1 MATIVRKTRPA
12 GAARLLRKPLEARF
26 VEILDLEC
34 NDRALTLIRERSRA
48 VRRGDVH
55 ELMLTDESAAA
66 PGGTAGGIDYVG
78 FVEFQAGGMLVY
90 GDGVVIGGRRI
101 GTIAGFAL
109 GTTFAANIETIRQ
122 WIQGLTGT
130 ELFAAEIYFLSRLPA
145 VIDPMEVV
153 TVVAMGLSLSFLA
166 TLYPSW
172 RAARTDP
179 AEALRY
185 E

>member
-101 GTIAGFAL
+101 GTIAGFDECHAPNHC
-109 GTTFAANIETIRQ
+109 NILV
-122 WIQGLTGT
+122 QGPRRASGVDLDQ
-130 ELFAAEIYFLSRLPA
+130 YPD
-145 VIDPMEVV
+145 DPVV
-153 TVVAMGLSLSFLA
+153 FE
-166 TLYPSW
+166 
-172 RAARTDP
+172 P
-179 AEALRY
+179 AERK
-185 E
+185 